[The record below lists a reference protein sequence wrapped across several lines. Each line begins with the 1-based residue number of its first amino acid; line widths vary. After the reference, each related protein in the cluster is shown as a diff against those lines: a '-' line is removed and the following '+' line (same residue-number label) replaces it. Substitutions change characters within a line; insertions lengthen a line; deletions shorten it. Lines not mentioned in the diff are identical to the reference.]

1 MNENK
6 LFWLKFS
13 KRSLVSFFLILF
25 LFLISILRVA
35 VTATADYSETG
46 YQGNSLRLTVSKQR
60 GTIFDRNMTPL
71 TNRERKIIAAVS
83 PVPRA
88 ITAISAVLE
97 GEELQN
103 ALSLLRNGKPIL
115 CVVDEWLECDGIV
128 CTYAFTNSSEE
139 TPAEHLIGYT
149 DSDLRGVS
157 GLQAAYDD
165 ILYSNEEI
173 YVSYDCSGKGK
184 ILEGA
189 EPKLISNTSIEANG
203 VVSTIDI
210 NIQSIAEKAAEP
222 IETGA
227 VVIADAKSGK
237 IRASVSRPDF
247 NIEEVENYLN
257 DADSAL
263 LNRAINAYNV
273 GSVFKPCVAIA
284 GIENRKGNFSY
295 NCTGSFEVIDRFFKC
310 HDLSGHGF
318 LNLRSAIA
326 HSCNTFFYNFAFDI
340 GKDEIYKTASS
351 LRFGK
356 SLKLCENIYTAKG
369 SLPKTE
375 TLENIAQLAN
385 FSIGQG
391 ELLLSPVS
399 MLTLYCAIAN
409 DGSYY
414 IPSVVEGTLEGGKFT
429 EYEKQN
435 KTQVMTAETAAILRQ
450 YLSSVLLE
458 GTGKNALPKTVSA
471 AGKTATAQ
479 TGKYKNGIEVCQG
492 WFCGFFPAESPKYV
506 VIVFSEDTQRQTLS
520 SGEIF
525 AQIADQITELE
536 K

>member
-13 KRSLVSFFLILF
+13 KRSFVCFFLILF
-25 LFLISILRVA
+25 LFLFSILRVA
-35 VTATADYSETG
+35 STATSDIAETD
-46 YQGNSLRLTVSKQR
+46 YQGNSLKLTISKQR

-71 TNRERKIIAAVS
+71 TNRDRKIIAAVS
-83 PVPRA
+83 PIPRA

-97 GEELQN
+97 GEELDN

-115 CVVDEWLECDGIV
+115 CEVDEWLECDGIV
-128 CTYAFTNSSEE
+128 CTYAFTNATTE
-139 TPAEHLIGYT
+139 TVAKHLIGYT
-149 DSDLRGVS
+149 NSDLKGVS

-165 ILYSNEEI
+165 ILYSKEEI
-173 YVSYDCSGKGK
+173 YISYDCSGKGK

-189 EPKLISNTSIEANG
+189 KPSLINNTSVEASG

-210 NIQSIAEKAAEP
+210 NIQSIAEEAAEP

-227 VVIADAKSGK
+227 VVIADAKNGK

-247 NIEEVENYLN
+247 DITNIKDYLN
-257 DADSAL
+257 NSDSAL

-284 GIENRKGNFSY
+284 GIENNKGNFIY
-295 NCTGSFEVIDRFFKC
+295 NCTGSFEVIDRLFKC
-310 HDLSGHGF
+310 HDLSGHGT

-340 GKDEIYKTASS
+340 GKNEIYNTASS
-351 LRFGK
+351 LRFGT

-369 SLPKTE
+369 SIPKKE
-375 TLENIAQLAN
+375 TLNNIAQLAN

-409 DGSYY
+409 NGGYY
-414 IPSVVEGTLEGGKFT
+414 IPSVVEGTLQNGKFN
-429 EYEKQN
+429 EYDIGN
-435 KTQVMTAETAAILRQ
+435 KTQVMGSKTAEILKDHLTA
-450 YLSSVLLE
+450 VLLE
-458 GTGKNALPKTVSA
+458 GTGKAALPKTVTA

-479 TGKYKNGIEVCQG
+479 TGKYKNGVEICQG
-492 WFCGFFPAESPKYV
+492 WFCGFFPAENPKYV
-506 VIVFSEDTQRQTLS
+506 VIVFSEDISRQSLS
-520 SGEIF
+520 SAEIF
-525 AQIADQITELE
+525 AQIADKITELE